1 MTAPQLEL
9 RPLHSV
15 DREAGEYAAWRRFR
29 AYRDIDRD
37 DVSRFVGKF
46 SMVCDTRRKMV
57 LHQPGEEQRYVFLC
71 VTGRAIASVEAEE
84 GRRYIHRLY
93 RPGDL
98 IGLEDTNWT
107 YATSTASVI
116 EGGQVLAMEK
126 ADLVELLA
134 KDGPVASILFG
145 IAMLDQVMMID
156 RAQANARLPAR
167 WRVAHLLLT
176 LEAEENRYRDVEG
189 PCFPVPLTQGQIAD
203 SVGVTAVHANR
214 AFMQLIE
221 EGYIARTGREYEIL
235 RRDDLIAETGWTDRH
250 RIGDHFAAEEDAMAA

>member
-1 MTAPQLEL
+1 MTDRQLEL
-9 RPLHSV
+9 RPLRPA
-15 DREAGEYAAWRRFR
+15 DREAGEYAAWKRFC

-37 DVSRFVGKF
+37 DVSRFIGKF
-46 SMVCDTRRKMV
+46 SMIGDTRRNMV
-57 LHQPGEEQRYVFLC
+57 LHQPRDEQRFVFLC
-71 VTGRAIASVEAEE
+71 LSGWAIASVEVD
-84 GRRYIHRLY
+84 GGQRYIHRLY

-116 EGGQVLAMEK
+116 KSGQVLALEK
-126 ADLVELLA
+126 AELIELLA
-134 KDGPVASILFG
+134 KDGRVASILFG

-176 LEAEENRYRDVEG
+176 LEAEENRYRDVVG

-203 SVGVTAVHANR
+203 SVGVTPVHTNR

-250 RIGDHFAAEEDAMAA
+250 RIGDHLAGEDALAA

>member
-1 MTAPQLEL
+1 MTDLPLEL
-9 RPLHSV
+9 RRLRQA
-15 DREAGEYAAWRRFR
+15 DREAGEDAAWRRFR
-29 AYRDIDRD
+29 AYRDIERN
-37 DVSRFVGKF
+37 DVARFIGKF
-46 SMVCDTRRKMV
+46 TMVGDTQRRMV
-57 LHQPGEEQRYVFLC
+57 LHRPRDTQRYVFLC
-71 VTGRAIASVEAEE
+71 VSGWAIASVEADAD
-84 GRRYIHRLY
+84 RRYIHRLY

-98 IGLEDTNWT
+98 IGLEDANWT

-116 EGGQVLAMEK
+116 KNGKVLAMDK

-134 KDGPVASILFG
+134 KDGRVASILFG

-176 LEAEENRYRDVEG
+176 LEAEENRYRNVAG
-189 PCFPVPLTQGQIAD
+189 PCFHVPLTQGQIAD
-203 SVGVTAVHANR
+203 SVGVTPVHANR

-235 RRDDLIAETGWTDRH
+235 RRDALIAETGWTDRH
-250 RIGDHFAAEEDAMAA
+250 RIGDHFAGEDALAA